1 MRKLIASL
9 KKESFILLNDKV
21 GLLLMFMMPI
31 FLVFIITLVQDS
43 TFKLVSENK
52 IDILINNK
60 DNGTLGDTLI
70 SFLKKS
76 GAFEIQVNRELSN
89 QKCNEIISSEKKLLA
104 IVIPANF
111 SNNLEFKSRKISN
124 KMLSELG
131 LEITKSKEESKEK
144 QDLIVFYDPVLQ
156 ENYRLSM
163 GNIIASYI
171 GAIENQTMV
180 SQLYKE
186 MGYEN
191 VPSDLMKMMYANQT
205 KIKQIPSST
214 SESKLIPNATQHN
227 IPAWSIFAMFFMVV
241 SLGGN
246 IVKEKTNGSF
256 IRLKTIPTSFSLL
269 LVSKLFIYLFVS
281 LLQLSVIFSIG
292 YFIFPLIGLPQLT
305 MPDSIFKLLIVAIAC
320 ALAAISYA
328 MLIGIYFTTQEQAN
342 GFGAV
347 SIIIFAAIG
356 GIWVP
361 TFVMPEFLQNLS
373 MVSPLHWCLEQFYTL
388 FLRAGTWSEL
398 STGLLVLFSFS
409 FVCLLLIILKLKKQ
423 KLI

>member
-305 MPDSIFKLLIVAIAC
+305 MPDSIFKLLVVAIAC